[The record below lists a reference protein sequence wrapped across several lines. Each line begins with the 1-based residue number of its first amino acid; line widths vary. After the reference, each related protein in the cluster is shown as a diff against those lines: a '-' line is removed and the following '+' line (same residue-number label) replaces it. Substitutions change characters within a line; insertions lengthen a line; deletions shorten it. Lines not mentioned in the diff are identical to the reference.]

1 MKSLKFFKHLI
12 IAFLISI
19 NFAAFSQNSNG
30 VVVDKIIAKVDDYII
45 LKSDLENAYQEMIAR
60 GAFSSEEDKCKI
72 LESLI
77 INKLM
82 VAKAEIDSVEVSD
95 DEVNSNLDRRMTYFI
110 SQVGSEERL
119 EEFYGKSLDQ
129 FRAELFDDI
138 KEQLVVQKMQSEI
151 TSDIKVTPN
160 EVKKFYKSI
169 PRDSLPYFSTEVAVG
184 QLVKTPKPGK
194 AEQQKVIDQLNDLRS
209 QIMDGIDFGVLAKQY
224 SQDPGSR
231 QQGGMLPF
239 FKRGELAPE
248 YEATALSLAPGEISE
263 PVVTDFGVHIIEL
276 IEKRG
281 NSFKSRH
288 ILMIPRVSFK
298 DRQETQNY
306 LDSLR
311 TLIVND
317 SIDFEAAAK
326 EYSDDKQTSGSGG
339 FLQASDGA
347 TRISVKDLDPGLFF
361 AIDTMKVGSVS
372 TTMEFDQP
380 DGTKAYRIVYYKEQ
394 TPPHRAN
401 LKDDYQK
408 IATAAQNSKKNRIL
422 SEWFEKAQKGIFIEV
437 DPDYDFCNLPIIQ

>member
-184 QLVKTPKPGK
+184 QLVKIPKPGEV
-194 AEQQKVIDQLNDLRS
+194 EQQKVINQLNDLRS

-298 DRQETQNY
+298 DRQETQDY

>member
-60 GAFSSEEDKCKI
+60 GAFSSEEDKCNI

-194 AEQQKVIDQLNDLRS
+194 AEQQKVIAQLNDLRS

>member
-1 MKSLKFFKHLI
+1 MKSLKYIKHVLI
-12 IAFLISI
+12 ISAIISTAST
-19 NFAAFSQNSNG
+19 FAQTSSG

-45 LKSDLENAYQEMIAR
+45 LKSELENAYQEMLAR
-60 GAFSSEEDKCKI
+60 GSFSGEEGKCKL

-95 DEVNSNLDRRMTYFI
+95 NEVNANLDRRMSYFI

-119 EEFYGKSLDQ
+119 EEFYGKTMDQ

-151 TSDIKVTPN
+151 TSGIKVTPN
-160 EVKKFYKSI
+160 EVRKFFKAI
-169 PRDSLPYFSTEVAVG
+169 PSDSLPYFSTEVSVG
-184 QLVKTPKPGK
+184 QIVKVPKAGK
-194 AEQQKVIDQLNDLRS
+194 VATQKVIDQLNDLRS
-209 QIMDGIDFGVLAKQY
+209 QILEGIDFGVLAKQY
-224 SQDPGSR
+224 SEDPGSR

-248 YEATALSLAPGEISE
+248 YEATALSLSPGQISE

-288 ILMIPRVSFK
+288 ILMIPKVTERDRVKARDF
-298 DRQETQNY
+298 

-311 TLIVND
+311 TQIISD
-317 SIDFEAAAK
+317 SIKFEAAAK

-339 FLQASDGA
+339 FLQAPDGA
-347 TRISVKDLDPGLFF
+347 TRISVKELDPGLFF
-361 AIDTMKVGSVS
+361 AIDTMKIGSVS
-372 TTMEFDQP
+372 PAMEFDQP
-380 DGTKAYRIVYYKEQ
+380 DGSKAYRIVYYKSQ

>member
-60 GAFSSEEDKCKI
+60 GAFSSEEDKCNI

-194 AEQQKVIDQLNDLRS
+194 AEQQKVIAQLNDLRS

-372 TTMEFDQP
+372 NTMEFDQP